1 MRATMRCC
9 LFLMLF
15 LAAVPL
21 TRAQALSG
29 EAINHLP
36 LSKLVFPSV
45 VTSIEPTVVRIDG
58 HDALCYELYIVN
70 MDSTPVELSRV
81 EVLTGTQD
89 LLDQS
94 GAPLVAAL
102 KHSTKTPPAA
112 GTEGVIGPAEQV
124 VILRVGRSSA
134 WFEAPDGDPP
144 CADFAQSGWD
154 RHVADCDAADRGEAG
169 DPSDPVT
176 AARLQLACRKRAG
189 EYVWP
194 SARDYSA
201 GWSGARSAEVRDRL
215 GSGG

>member
-45 VTSIEPTVVRIDG
+45 VTGIEPTVVRIDG

-124 VILRVGRSSA
+124 VFYAWVDLPHGSKPPTEIRHALTLRSQ
-134 WFEAPDGDPP
+134 DGTDTL
-144 CADFAQSGWD
+144 
-154 RHVADCDAADRGEAG
+154 RI
-169 DPSDPVT
+169 VT
-176 AARLQLACRKRAG
+176 QPIEVKLQLACRKRAG